1 MIEKTDSAISSGAF
15 RVERVAAPLR
25 HQVIESIRNA
35 IVTGYFKP
43 GERLLERRLCE
54 MIGVSRTLVREA
66 LRQLESEG
74 LIEVVAH
81 RGPKVAVLKSDM
93 AKDIYL
99 VRAKLE
105 GLAAALFA
113 QRASKDNLNSLRD
126 AFNHLKS
133 ISHSDDPLVRL
144 AAKNRFYKML
154 IEGAGN
160 HALGPSLDFLN
171 SRILLLRATSLQ
183 AVGRLDQSIL
193 ELGTLFEALEA
204 GDAARAQAAAEFH
217 VQEAAK
223 AALSFNENQPQDND

>member
-81 RGPKVAVLKSDM
+81 RGH
-93 AKDIYL
+93 
-99 VRAKLE
+99 RR
-105 GLAAALFA
+105 G
-113 QRASKDNLNSLRD
+113 RASIATDI
-126 AFNHLKS
+126 HLIGTES
-133 ISHSDDPLVRL
+133 SGVSF
-144 AAKNRFYKML
+144 AENFGGEYS
-154 IEGAGN
+154 
-160 HALGPSLDFLN
+160 PSL
-171 SRILLLRATSLQ
+171 SRDPS
-183 AVGRLDQSIL
+183 
-193 ELGTLFEALEA
+193 
-204 GDAARAQAAAEFH
+204 
-217 VQEAAK
+217 QECA
-223 AALSFNENQPQDND
+223 FDPG

>member
-1 MIEKTDSAISSGAF
+1 DSAISSGAF

-35 IVTGYFKP
+35 IVTGHFKP

-54 MIGVSRTLVREA
+54 MTGVSRTLVREA

-81 RGPKVAVLKSDM
+81 RGPKVAVLKPDM

-113 QRASKDNLNSLRD
+113 RR
-126 AFNHLKS
+126 
-133 ISHSDDPLVRL
+133 
-144 AAKNRFYKML
+144 
-154 IEGAGN
+154 
-160 HALGPSLDFLN
+160 PS
-171 SRILLLRATSLQ
+171 
-183 AVGRLDQSIL
+183 
-193 ELGTLFEALEA
+193 
-204 GDAARAQAAAEFH
+204 
-217 VQEAAK
+217 
-223 AALSFNENQPQDND
+223 QD